1 MCKGQIK
8 SQVDFIFLFLFLKT
22 SFFVRHICKVWI
34 KSLIDYSVPLL
45 PAKGLFQY
53 IVISLYHFI
62 CSPKSQWFP
71 QNVGNVVE
79 SILRHRRLTP
89 YTFTVAHHCP
99 SLPCFFCLKKKI
111 LGFSKQQIFYIVL
124 LRVSDS
130 ELSLKKHSIKKE
142 VFIFDTVIKN
152 ESKQNLLLNKEQNI
166 YPSGNTVHR
175 NSHAMTPTLLFSH
188 KTTIYIRR
196 EIIVFW

>member
-1 MCKGQIK
+1 MVSTKCGKCSWKYTQT
-8 SQVDFIFLFLFLKT
+8 QKT
-22 SFFVRHICKVWI
+22 YTLHLHSGT
-34 KSLIDYSVPLL
+34 SLS
-45 PAKGLFQY
+45 
-53 IVISLYHFI
+53 
-62 CSPKSQWFP
+62 
-71 QNVGNVVE
+71 
-79 SILRHRRLTP
+79 
-89 YTFTVAHHCP
+89 FTVM
-99 SLPCFFCLKKKI
+99 LLLFKKRI
-111 LGFSKQQIFYIVL
+111 LDFSKQQIFYIVL

>member
-1 MCKGQIK
+1 MLL
-8 SQVDFIFLFLFLKT
+8 LFKK
-22 SFFVRHICKVWI
+22 R
-34 KSLIDYSVPLL
+34 
-45 PAKGLFQY
+45 
-53 IVISLYHFI
+53 
-62 CSPKSQWFP
+62 
-71 QNVGNVVE
+71 
-79 SILRHRRLTP
+79 ILD
-89 YTFTVAHHCP
+89 
-99 SLPCFFCLKKKI
+99 
-111 LGFSKQQIFYIVL
+111 FSKQQIFYIVL